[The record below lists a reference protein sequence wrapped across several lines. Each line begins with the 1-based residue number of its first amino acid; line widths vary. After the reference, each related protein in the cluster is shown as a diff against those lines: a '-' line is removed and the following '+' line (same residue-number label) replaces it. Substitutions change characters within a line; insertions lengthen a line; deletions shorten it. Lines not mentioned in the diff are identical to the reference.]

1 MRRSASTRPRHEVG
15 QSTIKE
21 KAVTYQEHDPDNG
34 EVPRKP
40 DELNAEQIAALDTAR
55 KAQRRFERAQLGY
68 EAALQERTAA
78 FRAARDA
85 DLSWGELADA
95 FGWTRSTAQ
104 AVVA

>member
-1 MRRSASTRPRHEVG
+1 MTRSCSTRPSCEATARSESRRHEAVG
-15 QSTIKE
+15 VHPAAMKSPQSTIKE

-85 DLSWGELADA
+85 D
-95 FGWTRSTAQ
+95 
-104 AVVA
+104 